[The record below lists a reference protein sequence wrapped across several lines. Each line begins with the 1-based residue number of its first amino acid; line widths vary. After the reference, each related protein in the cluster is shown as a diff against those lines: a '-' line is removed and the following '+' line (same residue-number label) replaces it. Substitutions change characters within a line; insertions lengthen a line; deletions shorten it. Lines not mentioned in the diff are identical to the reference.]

1 MAPLRIAENQGP
13 GHSSS
18 ILMIDRRRF
27 SGFLLAPL
35 AGIALPAHAGPT
47 AALLQRLA
55 AIEQASGGRLGV
67 GVLDAATGQRAGHR
81 EGERFALCSTF
92 KLLAAAQVLARVD
105 AGQEQLSRRVVFG
118 PRDLVSYSPVT
129 GRHADGVGMTMAALC
144 EAALT
149 QSDNTAGNLLLASFG
164 GPQGLTAYARSLGD
178 PHTRLDRIET
188 ELNEARPGDPRDTT
202 TPGAMLDDM
211 QKILLG
217 EALSGASRAQLLRWL
232 DASQTGGQRLRAGVP
247 ADWQV
252 GDKTGSGDQ
261 GTANDIGILRPPGRA
276 PVLVTAYLTETAA
289 PMAARNA
296 TLAAV
301 GAAVAAWVLQQ
312 PA

>member
-1 MAPLRIAENQGP
+1 
-13 GHSSS
+13 
-18 ILMIDRRRF
+18 MITRRNF
-27 SGFLLAPL
+27 SRALLAPL
-35 AGIALPAHAGPT
+35 AGTALHTHAKPAPD
-47 AALLQRLA
+47 LPERLA

-67 GVLDAATGQRAGHR
+67 CALDVATGRRAGHR
-81 EGERFALCSTF
+81 EGERFPLCSTF

-105 AGQEQLSRRVVFG
+105 EGRERLSRRVMFG
-118 PRDLVSYSPVT
+118 PRDLVTYSPVT
-129 GRHADGVGMTMAALC
+129 GRHAEGGGMTVAELC
-144 EAALT
+144 EAAIT

-164 GPQGLTAYARSLGD
+164 GPRGFTAYARSLGD

-202 TPGAMLDDM
+202 TPGAMLDDL
-211 QKILLG
+211 QAVLLG
-217 EALSGASRAQLLRWL
+217 EALSGASRAQLLQWL
-232 DASQTGGQRLRAGVP
+232 DANQTGGQRLRAGVP
-247 ADWQV
+247 ADWRV

-289 PMAARNA
+289 PMAARNT
-296 TLAAV
+296 TLASV
-301 GAAVAAWVLQQ
+301 GAAVAAWVLRQ